1 MFFYHFDLLDD
12 FIQSNFISNLKQEQQ
27 TLTSILDL
35 YMERKSNFIMIT
47 NHMIELTNSIQEDE
61 IKAFQ
66 DQIIRIKK
74 IVRRNRIH

>member
-12 FIQSNFISNLKQEQQ
+12 FIQNNFIFNLKQEQQ

-35 YMERKSNFIMIT
+35 YAKKKSNLIMIT

-66 DQIIRIKK
+66 GQIIRIKK